1 MSQNGQINFKNLA
14 AFAERFLSVSD
25 QFEALFIKGLNNF
38 LNDLYQTSCRYHQ
51 SSQTMKKLNLFQ
63 IVFRVA

>member
-25 QFEALFIKGLNNF
+25 QFGALFIKGLNNF
-38 LNDLYQTSCRYHQ
+38 LNDLYQTSCQYHQ